1 MDKDTQKRLD
11 SVLEDELRVG
21 FRIKDVPDHLIKL
34 LEANGG
40 PAIKRVRFSRLNPS
54 RRRKI
59 SEIVQKQYHKDLRD
73 PDILSHEQILKLVE
87 ERGEWTKAMDDEMA
101 ALRDKTSREMGEL
114 YANGMVSE
122 DWGIELLE
130 MTASFRAQIHPL
142 FTDPEEYH
150 KIGKI
155 FDRWA
160 EFSKDRQAEYDE
172 RFAESQGR
180 EKYSQDVDQQRLLTA
195 VGADPQAV
203 EMIYAID
210 DLRDRLYR
218 FVQLQRD
225 RLRLAN
231 LQLKHVKIF
240 SESVEQ
246 RRDNT
251 EEMARLYFTA
261 EAVDEAGTPQ
271 GPLASKFEDLWD
283 FPEDAVQWFL
293 LEAYFFQNGIP
304 DSAREYLETFGFLK
318 ADQAEETN
326 PSPDGESAPSDG
338 LPDPQTSSSATVV
351 PEETGAESSASDAA
365 TTSTTAS

>member
-1 MDKDTQKRLD
+1 MDKETQRRLD

-21 FRIKDVPDHLIKL
+21 FRVKDVPEQIVKL
-34 LEANGG
+34 LHANGG

-59 SEIVQKQYHKDLRD
+59 SESVQKQYHKDLRD

-87 ERGEWTKAMDDEMA
+87 ERGEWTKAMDDEVA

-114 YANGMVSE
+114 YANGMVNE
-122 DWGIELLE
+122 EWGIELLE
-130 MTASFRAQIHPL
+130 MTAGFRSQILPL
-142 FTDPEEYH
+142 FSDPEEYH
-150 KIGKI
+150 KVGKI
-155 FDRWA
+155 FDRWV
-160 EFSKDRQAEYDE
+160 EFNKDQQADYNE
-172 RFAESQGR
+172 RFAKLQDR
-180 EKYSQDVDQQRLLTA
+180 EQYSPDVDQQRILTA
-195 VGADPQAV
+195 VAADPQAV
-203 EMIYAID
+203 EMVYAID

-251 EEMARLYFTA
+251 EEMARLYFTT
-261 EAVDEAGTPQ
+261 EVVDDSGSPL
-271 GPLASKFEDLWD
+271 GPLASKFEELWE

-338 LPDPQTSSSATVV
+338 LPDPQTFSSATAV
-351 PEETGAESSASDAA
+351 PEETVAASSVSDVA
-365 TTSTTAS
+365 TTSMTGS